1 MKVDIKKLESLLN
14 ENKQYSFQD
23 AVKEVLAIVGLDEKE
38 IDLIIKA
45 SWKLYNKKKES
56 NQTTL

>member
-1 MKVDIKKLESLLN
+1 MKVDIKKLEALLK
-14 ENKQYSFQD
+14 EEKKYSFAD
-23 AVKEVLAIVGLDEKE
+23 AIAEVLKMIGLDEKE

>member
-1 MKVDIKKLESLLN
+1 MKVDVKKLETLLK
-14 ENKQYSFQD
+14 EDKRYSFGD
-23 AVKEVLAIVGLDEKE
+23 AVKEVLEIVGLDEKE

-45 SWKLYNKKKES
+45 SWKLYNKNKES